1 MALSDKEIGLFR
13 NQLSRRRDVLRQV
26 VDEEIVHHEREN
38 YEDIL
43 GRVRDTGDESLAR
56 SIADLNIRTLDREL
70 EEMRDID
77 DALKRM
83 GTGEYGVC
91 ADCGEDIQ
99 LARLSAYP
107 TARRCLACQRHYE
120 VSHAGR
126 ARPSL

>member
-1 MALSDKEIGLFR
+1 MALSDRQVELFR
-13 NQLSRRRDVLRQV
+13 KQLNDRRTVLRQV
-26 VDEEIVHHEREN
+26 VDEEIIHHEREN

-77 DALKRM
+77 QALVRLRDGDY
-83 GTGEYGVC
+83 GTC
-91 ADCGEDIQ
+91 ADCGEPIQ

-107 TARRCLACQRHYE
+107 TARRCLACQRHFDAG
-120 VSHAGR
+120 HAGR
-126 ARPSL
+126 ARSSL